1 MKRQEKR
8 LRRNAESKL
17 HAEHDRELWSAEDL
31 EWLAS
36 WDGTEGY
43 LAELAE
49 LLGRTIE
56 ACREQFYQRRRRG
69 WATVTTTVT
78 TTVTVQVQVC
88 TRCWIVHAPAQE
100 ECW

>member
-1 MKRQEKR
+1 MNTEER

-17 HAEHDRELWSAEDL
+17 HAEHDGEPWGAEDL

-36 WDGTEGY
+36 WGGSED
-43 LAELAE
+43 ELVEIAE

-69 WATVTTTVT
+69 WVTVTTTVT
-78 TTVTVQVQVC
+78 TTVTVPVC
-88 TRCWIVHAPAQE
+88 SRCWLVHAAAQE
-100 ECW
+100 ECE